1 MNKTKI
7 ITKKNWKDLIRYFLI
22 VFLPLAMIISGVT
35 ILIYFTEVKVQT
47 KFIQTSEN
55 NTVSM
60 LMTVII
66 HDFETIVSDLI
77 VMAEKNELAA
87 LIETGETEYRK
98 ALEKEFVSFAAG
110 KKLYDQ
116 VRFLDETGMEIV
128 RVNYNKK
135 EAYAVPEHKLQFK
148 GKRYYFK
155 DTFAL
160 KQKEFFISPLD
171 LNVEYGK
178 IETPLKPMIR
188 LGTPVFDSDGRKR
201 GIILF
206 NYFGAKI
213 IRNLEK
219 TYINSKGGLML
230 VNRNGFWLKCPVPED
245 QWGFMYEEKR
255 EKTFQKF
262 FPVAWQTISNEQAGQ
277 FFDNRGLFTFTTVYP
292 LKSIKSDT
300 KTAPVPNIQ
309 NGQITECSYYWK
321 IISYIPP
328 ETLKSAFRDAANRFF
343 QLNLSLFPLIIICS
357 WLLALA
363 YVRRR
368 RDEETLKKAK
378 ESAESANRAKS
389 EFLANMS
396 HELRSPLHVVLGFS
410 RITGSSRHLLPEH
423 QKNLNTVIQSGEHLL
438 KMIEDVLDMS
448 KIETGRIRLEE
459 RNFDLYGFLYELEQN
474 IRVRAEDKGLQLSF
488 KCFPNTP
495 RYIRAD
501 KDRLRQVLENL
512 LDNAV
517 KFTREGK
524 VSVRVK
530 SYKNL
535 SVPRLGFEVEDAG
548 SGIPAEAVDTL
559 FEAFTQLKN
568 EDGWQEGSGLGL
580 AVSYRLVQLMGGKM
594 TVISPKPSDF
604 SKGFQ
609 TSEVL
614 SAKPL
619 SFRLTDEKTSESQG
633 SIFRFDI
640 QVGLVD
646 SSDIPGLCDSSHMDY
661 SVVEEQVM
669 QKELVLPSELLIQ
682 LKHAAIAGN
691 TDEIEVLIEK
701 IRPHDAESAN
711 TIATLAHDYEHD
723 KILELIYKNEVD
735 KK

>member
-1 MNKTKI
+1 MNKTGI
-7 ITKKNWKDLIRYFLI
+7 ITKKNWKELIRYFLI
-22 VFLPLAMIISGVT
+22 VLLPLAMIIIVVT
-35 ILIYFTEVKVQT
+35 ILIYFAEIKAQT
-47 KFIQTSEN
+47 KFIQTSEH
-55 NTVSM
+55 NTISM
-60 LMTVII
+60 LMTVIT

-77 VMAEKNELAA
+77 VMAENNELVD
-87 LIETGETEYRK
+87 LIESGETKYRK
-98 ALEKEFVSFAAG
+98 ALEKEFASFAAG
-110 KKLYDQ
+110 KKLYNQ

-135 EAYAVPEHKLQFK
+135 EAYAVPDHNLQFK
-148 GKRYYFK
+148 GKRYYFR
-155 DTFAL
+155 DTFVL
-160 KQKEFFISPLD
+160 KQKEIFISPLD

-178 IETPLKPMIR
+178 IEIPLKPIIR

-219 TYINSKGGLML
+219 TYINSKGELML
-230 VNRNGFWLKCPVPED
+230 INRDGFWLKCPVPED
-245 QWGFMYEEKR
+245 QWGFMYEGKR
-255 EKTFQKF
+255 EKTFQKA
-262 FPVAWQTISNEQAGQ
+262 FPVAWQTISNNRTGQ

-292 LKSIKSDT
+292 LRLIKSGT
-300 KTAPVPNIQ
+300 EKASASSIQ
-309 NGQITECSYYWK
+309 DGQITENSYYWK

-328 ETLKSAFRDAANRFF
+328 EILKNAFRDAESRFV

-368 RDEETLKKAK
+368 RDEDTLKKAK

-389 EFLANMS
+389 EFLASMS

-410 RITGSSRHLLPEH
+410 RMTGGSRHLHPEH
-423 QKNLNTVIQSGEHLL
+423 RKNLNTVIQSGEHLL

-459 RNFDLYGFLYELEQN
+459 RSFDLYGFLDELEQN
-474 IRVRAEDKGLQLSF
+474 IRVRAEDKGLQLTF

-495 RYIRAD
+495 RYVKAD

-517 KFTREGK
+517 KFSREGK
-524 VSVRVK
+524 VAVRVK

-535 SVPRLGFEVEDAG
+535 SVPHLGFEVEDAG
-548 SGIPAEAVDTL
+548 SGIPAEAADTL
-559 FEAFTQLKN
+559 FEAFAQTKHG
-568 EDGWQEGSGLGL
+568 DGWQEGTGLGL

-604 SKGFQ
+604 SKDSQ
-609 TSEVL
+609 TSEIL
-614 SAKPL
+614 SAKSR
-619 SFRLTDEKTSESQG
+619 SFRLADEKMSESQG

-640 QVGLVD
+640 QVGLAD
-646 SSDIPGLCDSSHMDY
+646 SSDLPDSSHTD
-661 SVVEEQVM
+661 SLIVEEQVM
-669 QKELVLPSELLIQ
+669 QKELTALPPELLMQ
-682 LKHAAIAGN
+682 LKQAAIGGN